1 MFPHG
6 WRKYLDLVFP
16 RSCALCRSP
25 EVDDRMAVL
34 CTDCCQGIPPISE
47 GCWKCGAPSAT
58 ANAMFKKPEPGL
70 YEETVR
76 SVGRKKKSQKKTC
89 KFCERQE
96 WALNRVFAYT
106 VYTSEAARATRF
118 CKDST
123 HEPLAKAL
131 GGVLCDWLAAR
142 DDFLTIYYDYVIPI
156 PQHWFRRLTHRYHPA
171 SVYADQIF
179 ERMQIPV
186 NSGLLRRK
194 RWTSKQGL
202 KTISERRENIR
213 GAFEVID
220 KKRVQYRSFLLV
232 DDVMTSGATLA
243 DAARALREAGARQ
256 VDAVV
261 FARGVSAAKPGKR
274 VEAAVFRPDATSGDS
289 RLGSDNLVSD
299 ATVKQLRHR
308 LH

>member
-25 EVDDRMAVL
+25 AVDDRMAVL
-34 CTDCCQGIPPISE
+34 CSGCSESMPPISQ
-47 GCWKCGAPSAT
+47 GCWKCGAPNATAKAMLKKREYSPFEESVNSAT
-58 ANAMFKKPEPGL
+58 G
-70 YEETVR
+70 
-76 SVGRKKKSQKKTC
+76 KKKGQKKTC
-89 KFCERQE
+89 KFCEHQA
-96 WALNRVFAYT
+96 WDLNRVFAYT
-106 VYTSEAARATRF
+106 IYASEAARATRF

-142 DDFLTIYYDYVIPI
+142 DDFLTICYDYVIPI

-171 SVYADQIF
+171 SVYAEQIV
-179 ERMQIPV
+179 ERMGIPV
-186 NSGLLRRK
+186 YQGGLRRS

-213 GAFEVID
+213 GAFEVTD
-220 KKRVQYRSFLLV
+220 PKRVRYRSFLLV

-261 FARGVSAAKPGKR
+261 FARGVSASKPVNGVTAPISR
-274 VEAAVFRPDATSGDS
+274 VDESYEES
-289 RLGSDNLVSD
+289 RVSSDP
-299 ATVKQLRHR
+299 TVKYLRHR

>member
-34 CTDCCQGIPPISE
+34 CSDCCQSIPPISE
-47 GCWKCGAPSAT
+47 GCWKCGAPRAT
-58 ANAMFKKPEPGL
+58 ANAMLEKLELGQF
-70 YEETVR
+70 EETVR
-76 SVGRKKKSQKKTC
+76 SVGGKRKSQKKTC
-89 KFCERQE
+89 KFCEHQD

-106 VYTSEAARATRF
+106 VYTSEAARAIRF
-118 CKDST
+118 CKEST
-123 HEPLAKAL
+123 HEPLAKSL
-131 GGVLCDWLAAR
+131 GGGICDWLAAR

-171 SVYADQIF
+171 SVFADQIF
-179 ERMQIPV
+179 ERMEIPV
-186 NSGLLRRK
+186 NPGLLRRK

-220 KKRVQYRSFLLV
+220 TKRIQYRSFLLV

-261 FARGVSAAKPGKR
+261 FARGVSAAKPVKGLDAP
-274 VEAAVFRPDATSGDS
+274 VCRPDTTAGEP
-289 RLGSDNLVSD
+289 RLGSDT
-299 ATVKQLRHR
+299 TVKQLRHR

>member
-1 MFPHG
+1 MFLHG

-25 EVDDRMAVL
+25 EVDDRMAIL
-34 CTDCCQGIPPISE
+34 CSDCCESMPPISQ

-58 ANAMFKKPEPGL
+58 ANAMFNKIEHGPFDES
-70 YEETVR
+70 VR
-76 SVGRKKKSQKKTC
+76 SVAGKKRSSKKTC
-89 KFCERQE
+89 KFCEHQA
-96 WALNRVFAYT
+96 WDLNRVFAYT
-106 VYTSEAARATRF
+106 IYASEAARATRF

-123 HEPLAKAL
+123 HEALAKAL

-142 DDFLTIYYDYVIPI
+142 DDFLTICYDYVIPI

-171 SVYADQIF
+171 NVFAEQI
-179 ERMQIPV
+179 EGRMDIPV
-186 NSGLLRRK
+186 YLGGLRRS

-202 KTISERRENIR
+202 KTISERRDNIR
-213 GAFEVID
+213 GAFEVMD
-220 KKRVQYRSFLLV
+220 PKRVQYRSFLLV

-243 DAARALREAGARQ
+243 DAARALREAGARK

-261 FARGVSAAKPGKR
+261 FARGVSAAKQINVVNAPI
-274 VEAAVFRPDATSGDS
+274 S
-289 RLGSDNLVSD
+289 RAEESFGESRGASDT
-299 ATVKQLRHR
+299 TVKHLRHR